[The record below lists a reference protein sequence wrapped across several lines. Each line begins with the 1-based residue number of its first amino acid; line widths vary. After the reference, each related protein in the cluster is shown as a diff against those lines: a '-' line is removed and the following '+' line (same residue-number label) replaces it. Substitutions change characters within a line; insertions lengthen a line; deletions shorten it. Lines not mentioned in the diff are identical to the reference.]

1 MILVGQDGIYAPP
14 VRRLRLLGIP
24 TWLLVP
30 GRSAAT
36 SLYRASSAVSYI
48 GPPSQLVSARGW
60 PLDGVCSPAT
70 GGDCRSGHLLKAR
83 KAGHRTTPYAAR
95 QPDGTDPD
103 REVRCYTPR
112 YP

>member
-36 SLYRASSAVSYI
+36 SLCRASCVVSYI
-48 GPPSQLVSARGW
+48 GPQASSSV
-60 PLDGVCSPAT
+60 PA
-70 GGDCRSGHLLKAR
+70 
-83 KAGHRTTPYAAR
+83 
-95 QPDGTDPD
+95 
-103 REVRCYTPR
+103 
-112 YP
+112 